1 MIKRCAY
8 FSCRDKGNCGHKDCT
23 GCGGAAYQNC
33 GCDACLNH
41 SFEGDAEIC
50 DVALCLREK
59 DMEEG
64 E

>member
-1 MIKRCAY
+1 MIIKCKYFKCADRE
-8 FSCRDKGNCGHKDCT
+8 SCSEKGCS

-50 DVALCLREK
+50 EIAISLREC
-59 DMEEG
+59 DMEED